1 VRSRILL
8 FALLVAVLVVLP
20 ATALGGAARVTANSQ
35 TFNDSVGEDPNAPD
49 ITSVVISNDDAGNI
63 AMKINISNRPALT
76 PDMLVLIFLD
86 ADKNPA
92 TGDPQSL
99 GADYAIQLQTGAVDL
114 FKWNGTTYTGAT
126 SPSLTFAYDATGAAI
141 HISAAD
147 LGGTKGFNFAV
158 LAASGIAVDA
168 NGNPDFTNEKDD
180 LAPDP
185 GHGFWSYTVIAKL
198 TVTVQAFVYAP
209 KPAKQ
214 GKNFAAGFA
223 ATESDTNG
231 PVTKGTVAC
240 TATAGTKHLVALTHA
255 VTNGV
260 VACVWHVPLAT
271 KGKTLRGTVT
281 LTVQGTTVTR
291 SFAVKIT

>member
-1 VRSRILL
+1 MLI
-8 FALLVAVLVVLP
+8 ALLAVLVVVLP
-20 ATALGGAARVTANSQ
+20 ATALGGAARVANNSQ

-76 PDMLVLIFLD
+76 PDMLVLLFLD
-86 ADKNPA
+86 TDKNPA

-99 GADYAIQLQTGAVDL
+99 GTDYAVQLQAGAVDL
-114 FKWNGTTYTGAT
+114 FKWNGSDYAGTAA
-126 SPSLTFAYDATGAAI
+126 SSLTYSYDATGAAI
-141 HISAAD
+141 HIKASD
-147 LGGTKGFNFAV
+147 LGGTKGFNFAI

-168 NGNPDFTNEKDD
+168 SGNQDFTNEKDD
-180 LAPDP
+180 WAPDP
-185 GHGFWSYTVIAKL
+185 GHGFFAYQVIAKL
-198 TVTVQAFVYAP
+198 TLTVQAFVYAP

-223 ATESDTNG
+223 ATESDTGG

-240 TATAGTKHLVALTHA
+240 AATVGTKHLVALTHA
-255 VTNGV
+255 VKNGV
-260 VACVWHVPLAT
+260 VACVWHVPLKT
-271 KGKTLRGTVT
+271 KGKTLRGTVA